1 MYRYSDWPESLGPE
15 FQIQN
20 DVKGEQKMKVTLKD
34 GTVKEYAQ
42 SMSVYDIAKD
52 ISEGL
57 ARAACAGEVNGEVV
71 DLRTVVEEDCELSIL
86 TFDDEKGKAALRH
99 TTSHVLAQAVK
110 RLYPDAKCAIG
121 PSIDTGFYYDF
132 DMPSLSRED
141 LDNIEK
147 EMKKI
152 IKENPAIERFELPR
166 AEAIAFMQEKE
177 EPYKVELIEDLPEDA
192 VISFYKQGDFTDLCA
207 GPHLMSMKNIKA
219 FKLISSSGAYWR
231 GSEKNKMLTRIYGTA
246 FTKKAD
252 LEDYLKYLEEIKL
265 RDHNKLGREMEL
277 FTTVDV
283 VGQGLPLLMP
293 KGVIIIQ
300 QLQRWIEDLEDNE
313 WGYIRTKTPLMAK
326 SDLYKISGHWD
337 HYKEGMFVLGDEEKD
352 KEVFALR
359 PMTCPF
365 QYYVYKATQHS
376 YRELPLRYG
385 ETSTLFRN
393 EDSGEM
399 HGLTRVR
406 QFTISEGHLIVRPD
420 QINDEFKNCVQL
432 AVHCL
437 TTLGLQDDVTYRLSK
452 WDPNNTE
459 KYIGDAAYWED
470 TQGRMRDLLNELG
483 LNFVEADGEA
493 AFYGPKLD
501 IQAKNVY
508 GKEDTMITIQLDLA
522 LAEQFDMYFIDEN
535 GEKKRPFIIHRT
547 SMGCYERTLA
557 WLIEKYAGL
566 FPTWLCPEQVRVL
579 PISEKYQAYADSV
592 LKELKANGI
601 RASVDG
607 RAEKIGYKIREAR
620 LNKVPYM
627 LVVGA
632 KEEEEKLVSV
642 RSRYKGDEGQ
652 KVLGDFID
660 DICKEI
666 RTKEIRKIE
675 VEN

>member
-1 MYRYSDWPESLGPE
+1 
-15 FQIQN
+15 
-20 DVKGEQKMKVTLKD
+20 MKVTLKD

-607 RAEKIGYKIREAR
+607 RAEKIGYKIREAQM
-620 LNKVPYM
+620 NKIPYM

-632 KEEEEKLVSV
+632 KEEEQDLVSV
-642 RSRYKGDEGQ
+642 RSRFAGDEGQ
-652 KVLGDFID
+652 KSLDAFIA
-660 DICKEI
+660 DIKEEI
-666 RTKEIRKIE
+666 ASKTQRETVKED
-675 VEN
+675 